1 MATCRVIVNAA
12 LRKLGVLGAGREPRD
27 VDGQDAFDALR
38 AMYRAMINAGAFGR
52 LCDVIPTG
60 DSYTAKGMERIF
72 RNSDATLSVTLPE
85 TVNDTPFGCRYY
97 GTVITVETVGSETI
111 VTVETAQPVGCVTT
125 PRDCSVVVISRTPSA
140 ARPRDFIYDGHQK
153 RWQSLYD
160 LDGRQQRRRCRS
172 AMSRGLASL
181 LATTIADQF
190 GGSLTQP
197 TVSAARIF
205 QSSLTNRYSTPSPIS
220 AGIFM

>member
-125 PRDCSVVVISRTPSA
+125 PRDCSVVVISDAFAGTTS
-140 ARPRDFIYDGHQK
+140 DFIYDGHTK

-160 LDGRQQRRRCRS
+160 LTVDSEAPLSFRDEQ
-172 AMSRGLASL
+172 GLASL

-190 GGSLTQP
+190 GGEISQP
-197 TVSAARIF
+197 TISAARIF
-205 QSSLTNRYSTPSPIS
+205 QSSLTNRSSMPSPIS